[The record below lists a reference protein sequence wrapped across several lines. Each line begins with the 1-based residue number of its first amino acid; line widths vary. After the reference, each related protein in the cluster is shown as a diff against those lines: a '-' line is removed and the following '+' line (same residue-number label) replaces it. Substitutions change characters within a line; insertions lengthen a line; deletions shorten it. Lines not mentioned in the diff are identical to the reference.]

1 MTDLFF
7 LLIRMSIPTSMLI
20 LVILALRLILAKA
33 PKRWRLVLWGMAA
46 LRLMVP
52 VSVASPLSVVPSV
65 ESLPSPRIA
74 VTQAAVPALTE
85 PTAALPAAA
94 SNSTQAP
101 AAFSWPDAVAWVWLA
116 GAACMIGY
124 LLIQSLRQRRRL
136 ATAVRVSG
144 NVYQTD
150 AAASPFVFGLI
161 RPKIYLPFRTRRQD
175 LPYVLLH
182 EQAHIRHGDVW
193 FKLLGFLLLAVYWF
207 NPCIWAAYLFFSQDL
222 ELACDERVI
231 RRMHSAARA
240 DYAESLLVCSNSHR
254 LAAGPLAF
262 DGGQLKGRIRAVLGF
277 KKPTVWILIAA
288 LLAGIAV
295 GVCFLTCRSNGNVP
309 APFKASAE
317 ATLWVDLRAQG
328 AENIDIQELQLDAYP
343 GVTFRWNGGS
353 VEAEQDGETRQLFVG
368 MPVWNVYLCDLTGDG
383 KPEFCSTVSFGSGW
397 IDERVII
404 YDYAAMQSWEIEM
417 RPSYDYQLSLSG
429 TNLILSRRV
438 IMSPESPVLETKSL
452 SDSAWLTQEDVIR
465 LASRG
470 SDLALDDFAMYPFQ
484 YGPTSGVVSRS
495 YPVEGGYS
503 LLLITTSDDKGV
515 TDLILS
521 DEDSYLTLRPGN
533 VSERR
538 IRAFFK

>member
-465 LASRG
+465 LASKG

-533 VSERR
+533 VSGRR

>member
-85 PTAALPAAA
+85 PSAALPAAA
-94 SNSTQAP
+94 SNSTQAS

-262 DGGQLKGRIRAVLGF
+262 DGGQLKGRIHAVLGF

-328 AENIDIQELQLDAYP
+328 AENIDIQELQLDAYS

-465 LASRG
+465 LASKG

>member
-465 LASRG
+465 LASKE

>member
-65 ESLPSPRIA
+65 KSLPSPRIA

-240 DYAESLLVCSNSHR
+240 DYVESLLVCSNSHR

-465 LASRG
+465 LASKG

-521 DEDSYLTLRPGN
+521 DEDNYLTLRPGN
-533 VSERR
+533 VSKRR

>member
-383 KPEFCSTVSFGSGW
+383 KPEFCSTASFGSGW

-429 TNLILSRRV
+429 TKLILSRRV

-465 LASRG
+465 LASKG

>member
-52 VSVASPLSVVPSV
+52 VSVASPLSVVSSV

-465 LASRG
+465 LASKG

>member
-1 MTDLFF
+1 
-7 LLIRMSIPTSMLI
+7 
-20 LVILALRLILAKA
+20 
-33 PKRWRLVLWGMAA
+33 
-46 LRLMVP
+46 
-52 VSVASPLSVVPSV
+52 
-65 ESLPSPRIA
+65 
-74 VTQAAVPALTE
+74 
-85 PTAALPAAA
+85 
-94 SNSTQAP
+94 
-101 AAFSWPDAVAWVWLA
+101 
-116 GAACMIGY
+116 MIGY

-404 YDYAAMQSWEIEM
+404 YDYATMQSWEIEM

-465 LASRG
+465 LASKG

-521 DEDSYLTLRPGN
+521 DEDNYLTLRPGN

>member
-116 GAACMIGY
+116 GAVCMIGY

-288 LLAGIAV
+288 LLAGIAI

-404 YDYAAMQSWEIEM
+404 YDYATMQSWEIEM

-465 LASRG
+465 LASKG

-521 DEDSYLTLRPGN
+521 DEDNYLTLRPGN

>member
-101 AAFSWPDAVAWVWLA
+101 ATFSWPDAVAWVWLA

-465 LASRG
+465 LASKG

>member
-175 LPYVLLH
+175 LPYVLMH

-465 LASRG
+465 LASKG
-470 SDLALDDFAMYPFQ
+470 SDLALDNFAMYPFQ

>member
-182 EQAHIRHGDVW
+182 EQAHIRHGEVW

-465 LASRG
+465 LASKG

>member
-182 EQAHIRHGDVW
+182 EQAHIRHGDIW

-465 LASRG
+465 LASKG

-503 LLLITTSDDKGV
+503 LLLITTSDDKRV

>member
-7 LLIRMSIPTSMLI
+7 LLIQMSIPTSMLI

-52 VSVASPLSVVPSV
+52 VSVASPLSMVPSV

-465 LASRG
+465 LASKG

>member
-7 LLIRMSIPTSMLI
+7 LLIRMSILTSMLI

-465 LASRG
+465 LASKG

>member
-7 LLIRMSIPTSMLI
+7 LLIQMSIPTSMLI

-465 LASRG
+465 LASKG

>member
-182 EQAHIRHGDVW
+182 EQAHIRHGEVW

-465 LASRG
+465 LASKG

-515 TDLILS
+515 TNLILS

>member
-465 LASRG
+465 LASKG

-521 DEDSYLTLRPGN
+521 DEDNYLTLRPGN
-533 VSERR
+533 VSKRR

>member
-1 MTDLFF
+1 
-7 LLIRMSIPTSMLI
+7 MSIPTSMLI

-465 LASRG
+465 LASKG

>member
-438 IMSPESPVLETKSL
+438 IMSPESAVLETKSL

-465 LASRG
+465 LASKG

>member
-94 SNSTQAP
+94 SNSTQAS

-262 DGGQLKGRIRAVLGF
+262 DGGQLKGRIHAVLGF

-328 AENIDIQELQLDAYP
+328 AENIDIQELQLDAYS

-465 LASRG
+465 LASKG

>member
-328 AENIDIQELQLDAYP
+328 VENIDIQELQLDAYP

-465 LASRG
+465 LASKG

>member
-150 AAASPFVFGLI
+150 AAASPFVFGMI

-465 LASRG
+465 LASKG

>member
-7 LLIRMSIPTSMLI
+7 LLIQMSIPTSMLI

-116 GAACMIGY
+116 GSACMIGY

-465 LASRG
+465 LASKG

>member
-116 GAACMIGY
+116 GAVCMIGY

-404 YDYAAMQSWEIEM
+404 YDYATMQSWEIEM

-465 LASRG
+465 LASKG

-521 DEDSYLTLRPGN
+521 DEDNYLTLRPGN

>member
-7 LLIRMSIPTSMLI
+7 LLIQMSIPTSMLI

-65 ESLPSPRIA
+65 KSLPSPRIA

-465 LASRG
+465 LASKG

>member
-7 LLIRMSIPTSMLI
+7 LLIQMSIPTSMLI

-288 LLAGIAV
+288 LLAGSSV

-465 LASRG
+465 LASKG

>member
-7 LLIRMSIPTSMLI
+7 LLIQMSIPTSMLI

-465 LASRG
+465 LASKG
-470 SDLALDDFAMYPFQ
+470 SDLALNDFAMYPFQ

>member
-193 FKLLGFLLLAVYWF
+193 FKLLAFLLLAVYWF

-240 DYAESLLVCSNSHR
+240 DYAESLLGCSNSHR
-254 LAAGPLAF
+254 LAAGRLAF

-368 MPVWNVYLCDLTGDG
+368 MPVWNVYLRDLTGDG
-383 KPEFCSTVSFGSGW
+383 KPEFCSTASFGSGW

-465 LASRG
+465 LASKG

>member
-116 GAACMIGY
+116 GSACMIGY

-150 AAASPFVFGLI
+150 ATASPFVFGLI

-465 LASRG
+465 LASKG

>member
-7 LLIRMSIPTSMLI
+7 LLIRMSIPASMLI
-20 LVILALRLILAKA
+20 LVILALRLLLAKA

-74 VTQAAVPALTE
+74 VTQAAVPALAE

-94 SNSTQAP
+94 SISTQAP
-101 AAFSWPDAVAWVWLA
+101 AAFSWPDAAAWVWLA

-144 NVYQTD
+144 NVFQTD

-161 RPKIYLPFRTRRQD
+161 RPKIYLPFHTRRQD
-175 LPYVLLH
+175 YPYVLLH

-207 NPCIWAAYLFFSQDL
+207 NPCIWAAYLSFSQDL

-231 RRMHSAARA
+231 RRMHPAARA
-240 DYAESLLVCSNSHR
+240 DYAESLLVSSNSHR

-295 GVCFLTCRSNGNVP
+295 GVCFLTCRSTGNIP
-309 APFKASAE
+309 APFKAPAE
-317 ATLWVDLRAQG
+317 ATLWVDLRAHG

-368 MPVWNVYLCDLTGDG
+368 MPVWDVYLCDLTGDG
-383 KPEFCSTVSFGSGW
+383 KPEFCSAASFGSGW

-429 TNLILSRRV
+429 TNLMLSRRV

-465 LASRG
+465 LSSKG

-503 LLLITTSDDKGV
+503 LHLITTSDDKGV

>member
-116 GAACMIGY
+116 GAVCMIGY

-295 GVCFLTCRSNGNVP
+295 GVCFLPCRSNGNVP

-417 RPSYDYQLSLSG
+417 RPSYNYQLSLSG
-429 TNLILSRRV
+429 TNLILSRRM
-438 IMSPESPVLETKSL
+438 IMSPESPVQETKSL
-452 SDSAWLTQEDVIR
+452 ADSALLTQEDVIR
-465 LASRG
+465 LASKG

>member
-7 LLIRMSIPTSMLI
+7 LLIRMNIPTSMLI

-452 SDSAWLTQEDVIR
+452 SDSAWLTQEDMIR
-465 LASRG
+465 LASKG

-533 VSERR
+533 DSERR

>member
-465 LASRG
+465 LASKG

-484 YGPTSGVVSRS
+484 YGPSSGVVSRS

>member
-328 AENIDIQELQLDAYP
+328 AENIDIQELQLDVYP

-465 LASRG
+465 LASKG

>member
-136 ATAVRVSG
+136 ATAFRVSG

-328 AENIDIQELQLDAYP
+328 AENIDIQELQLDVYP

-465 LASRG
+465 LASKG

>member
-465 LASRG
+465 LASKG

-515 TDLILS
+515 TNLILS